1 MNYALVKK
9 ILSKIGSLAKRFWQL
24 IAGFLLA
31 VSLFFLFRKKSNAFK
46 DLFDEN
52 RKENLLKEKQL
63 NNIVENQIKERDEH
77 IAERDHS
84 LKELNER
91 HEENLLKIEKNKE
104 ETIKGLIGE
113 DLASEL
119 SKEFD
124 LK

>member
-24 IAGFLLA
+24 IVGFLLA
-31 VSLFFLFRKKSNAFK
+31 VSLFFIFRKKSNAFK